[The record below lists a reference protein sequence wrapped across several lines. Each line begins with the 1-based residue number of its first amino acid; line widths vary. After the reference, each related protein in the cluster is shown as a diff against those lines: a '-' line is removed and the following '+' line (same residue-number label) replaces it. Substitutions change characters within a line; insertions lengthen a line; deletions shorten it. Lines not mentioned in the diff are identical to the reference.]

1 MPEIEVKEPIIA
13 KVSEIQAKAEEIKT
27 KRALPPKPGDR
38 VSFENLREWLALL
51 PPDAEERVTIW
62 VYRMEPI
69 INRQIVDPQANNNI
83 DIIYN
88 GFANLTEEY
97 MISRHGGGTYKFVV
111 KDEDK
116 PKTQLGGFFE
126 AKLSVPMIDNP
137 PKLDLREVEWD
148 NPKNKGYQRWART
161 QRLINENNM
170 PVIERKEGEPTQSSG
185 INSEMLKMM
194 LDFTAKMSDK
204 EQQAFKQKIGGEDA
218 VSKSMNEL
226 FLEKLKQEDP
236 NKQMNVVVS
245 LITAMKQM
253 QPEVKQDNTIAVMMP
268 LLIKMMDD
276 GRAAADRQMNLMLEF
291 IKSSKSEPKEE
302 TDELDKLQKLL
313 AIAKEIKGGPP
324 AGEKTITESLL
335 EFGQSVLPGVLTI
348 VGNITAANAARNGA
362 TVPAQQPMNTTEAM
376 NKENQNMTKTIP
388 GLPQN
393 EAAQYILQ
401 YGPVIIPKL
410 AGEGYEFAIDV
421 GNLFGDA
428 AIASMV
434 RFGPEKLMEAAKS
447 VPQFW
452 EQIEKT
458 YGEAHLM
465 KWLQSLC
472 NYKEIV
478 KQMEEEE
485 LGGETEPI
493 VIKDANGLRE
503 VKK

>member
-1 MPEIEVKEPIIA
+1 MAELEVKEPTIA
-13 KVSEIQAKAEEIKT
+13 KVSEIDAKAAEIKA
-27 KRALPPKPGDR
+27 KRALPAKPGDR
-38 VSFENLREWLALL
+38 VSFTELLQWLALL

-62 VYRMEPI
+62 VYRLEPI
-69 INRQIVDPQANNNI
+69 INRQVVDPQANNNI

-170 PVIERKEGEPTQSSG
+170 PTIERKEGETNVTNG
-185 INSEMLKMM
+185 VDANMLKMM

-204 EQQAFKQKIGGEDA
+204 EQVVLKQKIGGEDA
-218 VSKSMNEL
+218 VAKSMNEL

-236 NKQMNVVVS
+236 NKQMNVMVA
-245 LITAMKQM
+245 LIAAMKGM
-253 QPEVKQDNTIAVMMP
+253 QPEPKQDNTMAVMMP

-276 GRAAADRQMNLMLEF
+276 SRAAADRQMTMMLEV
-291 IKSSKSEPKEE
+291 IKSNKSEPKDEG
-302 TDELDKLQKLL
+302 DELDKLQKLL

-324 AGEKTITESLL
+324 AGEKTFGEQAM
-335 EFGQSVLPGVLTI
+335 EFGATVLPGILTI
-348 VGNITAANAARNGA
+348 VGNITAANAAAKGA
-362 TVPAQQPMNTTEAM
+362 TIPPPVNVSSTEAM
-376 NKENQNMTKTIP
+376 NRENQNMTKPTP

-393 EAAQYILQ
+393 EAAQYIMQ

-452 EQIEKT
+452 KQIEET

-465 KWLQSLC
+465 QWLKSLC

-485 LGGETEPI
+485 NAEDPI
-493 VIKDANGLRE
+493 LQNAVKEIKQ
-503 VKK
+503 